1 MGTTT
6 EPREED
12 FEVGPGR
19 SEQWTEVVVDKNIIF
34 IIKCMKEGDF
44 LNKLNDYYTG
54 SAFFDGAWC
63 VLLMIRRI
71 LSREIEACVGI
82 CSNRQFLIFE
92 HRECHFADS

>member
-6 EPREED
+6 EPREKD
-12 FEVGPGR
+12 FEEGPGR

-54 SAFFDGAWC
+54 SAFF
-63 VLLMIRRI
+63 
-71 LSREIEACVGI
+71 E
-82 CSNRQFLIFE
+82 
-92 HRECHFADS
+92 